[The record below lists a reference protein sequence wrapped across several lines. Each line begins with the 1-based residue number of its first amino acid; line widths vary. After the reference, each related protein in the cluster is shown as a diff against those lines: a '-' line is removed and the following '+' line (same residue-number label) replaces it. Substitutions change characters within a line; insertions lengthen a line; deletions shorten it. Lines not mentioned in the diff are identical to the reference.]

1 LHDRIKKETYS
12 QIMKTMVNRLATAAP
27 RALDSLIG
35 ANKDNVSST
44 CSLDHQQEADKKK
57 KMRDRACSF
66 HLDLSELDLNNSSN
80 ADDLTS
86 TSNFSVSGG
95 GSSTVGFS
103 DLCSSSGISIVGDC
117 FFDELSSSDYF
128 STSSPS
134 SVIGTMTTSTNDAS
148 PSPN

>member
-1 LHDRIKKETYS
+1 
-12 QIMKTMVNRLATAAP
+12 MKTMVKCLATAAP

-35 ANKDNVSST
+35 ANKDKVSST
-44 CSLDHQQEADKKK
+44 CSLDHQQEADKKKK

-66 HLDLSELDLNNSSN
+66 HLDLSELDLNNPSN

-86 TSNFSVSGG
+86 SSNFSVSGG

-103 DLCSSSGISIVGDC
+103 DLCSSSGISIGDEMSVGDC

-128 STSSPS
+128 SSSSTSSA
-134 SVIGTMTTSTNDAS
+134 IGTMTTSANDAS